1 MHLASYNIRGRTS
14 FGVVSGDGVV
24 DLRPRL
30 APRLNSVLD
39 VLRAGA
45 LDEVRSTV
53 AGVRAD
59 FPLTEV
65 ELLPPVP
72 GGEKILCIG
81 VNYANRDGELTSAG
95 GNTEAKYPSMFFKP
109 PNSFVAHNAPIL
121 RPPESEQLEYE
132 GEICLVIGKTARR
145 VSKDRVLDHVA
156 GITLCNEGTIR
167 DWIRHGRFNVT
178 QGKVWDSTGSM
189 GPWMTTDVD
198 LTKPLHIVSKINGEV
213 TQDDTSDHMIFGFV
227 DILSYVST
235 FMTLKPGD
243 IICTGTPTKLNQ
255 KDGERKWLKAGDV
268 FEMNVPEVGTLKN
281 VVQDEKALAV

>member
-1 MHLASYNIRGRTS
+1 MNLATYHIRGRQS
-14 FGVVSGDGVV
+14 FGVVVGDGVV

-30 APRLNSVLD
+30 APRLTSVLD

-45 LDEVRSTV
+45 LAEVEKTV
-53 AGVRAD
+53 AGVRPD
-59 FPLTEV
+59 FPLSEA
-65 ELLPPVP
+65 ELLLPVP

-81 VNYANRDGELTSAG
+81 VNYANRDAELTQAG

-109 PNSFVAHNAPIL
+109 PNSFVPHNAPVL
-121 RPPESEQLEYE
+121 RPSESEQLEYE

-145 VSKDRVLDHVA
+145 VPKDKALDCVA
-156 GITLCNEGTIR
+156 GITMCNEGTIR

-178 QGKVWDSTGSM
+178 QGKAWDSTGSM
-189 GPWMTTDVD
+189 GPWMTTGVD
-198 LTKPLHIVSKINGEV
+198 LKKPLHIVCKLNGEV

-255 KDGERKWLKAGDV
+255 KEGERKWLEAGDA
-268 FEMNVPEVGTLKN
+268 FEMHVPEIGTLRN
-281 VVQDEKALAV
+281 VVKDESALAV